1 LSRIIAGTI
10 GSLQLK
16 PAAKATR
23 PTSDRVKESLFAKLD
38 VMGVIEGARVLDLFA
53 GTGALGLESAS
64 RGAAA
69 VELVER
75 DRNAFRLLEQNVRS
89 SLSSFEKQG
98 ISNKIQAHNL
108 DALRY
113 LKSAKAGFDLVFID
127 PPYDFP
133 NAELEQLLIAI
144 GEILSDEGLVVVE
157 RSSRS
162 EQLKI
167 EALELQSAK
176 TYGDTT
182 VWIFE
187 KPYIERSVWPV

>member
-1 LSRIIAGTI
+1 VTRIIAGAI

-23 PTSDRVKESLFAKLD
+23 PTSDRVKESLFAKLEA
-38 VMGVIEGARVLDLFA
+38 MGVIEGAKVLDLFA

-64 RGAAA
+64 RGAIS
-69 VELVER
+69 VDLVER
-75 DRNAFRLLEQNVRS
+75 DRNAFDLLQQNVKS

-108 DALRY
+108 DAQRY
-113 LKSAKAGFDLVFID
+113 LKSATAGFDLVFVD

-133 NAELEQLLIAI
+133 NDEIEQLLIAI
-144 GEILSDEGLVVVE
+144 ADLLSDEGLVIVE

-162 EQLKI
+162 EQLEI
-167 EALELQSAK
+167 EALETQSSKA
-176 TYGDTT
+176 YGDTQVMLMQKST
-182 VWIFE
+182 
-187 KPYIERSVWPV
+187 

>member
-1 LSRIIAGTI
+1 VTRIIAGAI

-38 VMGVIEGARVLDLFA
+38 AMGVIEGAKVLDLFA

-64 RGAAA
+64 RGATSID
-69 VELVER
+69 LVER
-75 DRNAFRLLEQNVRS
+75 DRVAFGLLEQNVKN

-108 DALRY
+108 DAQRY
-113 LKSAKAGFDLVFID
+113 LKSATAGFDLVFID

-133 NAELEQLLIAI
+133 NSELEQLLLAVADL
-144 GEILSDEGLVVVE
+144 LSDEGLVVVE

-162 EQLKI
+162 EQLVFD
-167 EALELQSAK
+167 ALQLQSSK
-176 TYGDTT
+176 RYGDTQVMLIHKST
-182 VWIFE
+182 
-187 KPYIERSVWPV
+187 

>member
-1 LSRIIAGTI
+1 MTRIIAGAI

-38 VMGVIEGARVLDLFA
+38 AMGVIEGARVLDLFA

-64 RGAAA
+64 RGAAS

-75 DRNAFRLLEQNVRS
+75 DRNAFGLLEQNVKS
-89 SLSSFEKQG
+89 SLGSFEKQG

-108 DALRY
+108 DAQRY
-113 LKSAKAGFDLVFID
+113 LKSATAGFDLVFID

-133 NAELEQLLIAI
+133 NSELEQLLLAVADL
-144 GEILSDEGLVVVE
+144 LSEQGLVVVE

-162 EQLKI
+162 EELVM
-167 EALELQSAK
+167 EVLDLQSSK
-176 TYGDTT
+176 SYGDTA
-182 VWIFE
+182 VWIYE
-187 KPYIERSVWPV
+187 KP

>member
-1 LSRIIAGTI
+1 VTRIIAGAI

-38 VMGVIEGARVLDLFA
+38 AMGVIEDAKVLDLFA

-75 DRNAFRLLEQNVRS
+75 DRNAFGLLEQNVKS

-98 ISNKIQAHNL
+98 ISTKIQAHNV
-108 DALRY
+108 DAQRY
-113 LKSAKAGFDLVFID
+113 LKSATAGFDLVFID

-133 NAELEQLLIAI
+133 NAEIEQLLIAI
-144 GEILSDEGLVVVE
+144 SDFLSEEGLVVVE

-162 EQLKI
+162 EQLEI
-167 EALELQSAK
+167 ETLELQSSK
-176 TYGDTT
+176 TYGDTA

-187 KPYIERSVWPV
+187 KP

>member
-1 LSRIIAGTI
+1 MTRIIAGAI

-38 VMGVIEGARVLDLFA
+38 AMGVIEGAQVLDLFA
-53 GTGALGLESAS
+53 GTGALGLEAAS
-64 RGAAA
+64 RGAVA

-75 DRNAFRLLEQNVRS
+75 DRNAFGLLEQNVKS
-89 SLSSFEKQG
+89 SLSSFAKQG
-98 ISNKIQAHNL
+98 ISTKIQAHNL
-108 DALRY
+108 DAQRY
-113 LKSAKAGFDLVFID
+113 LKSAIAGFDLVFVD

-133 NAELEQLLIAI
+133 NADLEQLLVTVADA
-144 GEILSDEGLVVVE
+144 LSEEGLVIVE

-162 EQLKI
+162 GQLEI
-167 EALELQSAK
+167 EALELQSSK
-176 TYGDTT
+176 TYGDTA

-187 KPYIERSVWPV
+187 KP

>member
-1 LSRIIAGTI
+1 M
-10 GSLQLK
+10 QLK

-38 VMGVIEGARVLDLFA
+38 AMGVIEGAKVLDLFA

-64 RGAAA
+64 RGAAV

-75 DRNAFRLLEQNVRS
+75 DRNAFGLLEQNVKS

-98 ISNKIQAHNL
+98 ISKKIQAHNL
-108 DALRY
+108 DAQRY
-113 LKSAKAGFDLVFID
+113 LKSATAGFDLVFVD

-133 NAELEQLLIAI
+133 NAELEQFLIAI
-144 GEILSDEGLVVVE
+144 GEILSEEGLVVVE

-162 EQLKI
+162 EQLAI
-167 EALELQSAK
+167 ESLELQSAK
-176 TYGDTT
+176 TYGDTA
-182 VWIFE
+182 VWIFQ
-187 KPYIERSVWPV
+187 KP

>member
-1 LSRIIAGTI
+1 MTRIIAGAI

-38 VMGVIEGARVLDLFA
+38 AMGVIEGARVLDLFA

-64 RGAAA
+64 RGAAS

-75 DRNAFRLLEQNVRS
+75 DRNAFGLLEQNVKS

-98 ISNKIQAHNL
+98 ISNKIHAHNL
-108 DALRY
+108 DAQRY
-113 LKSAKAGFDLVFID
+113 LKTAIAGFDLVFID

-133 NAELEQLLIAI
+133 NSEVEQLFQAIADL
-144 GEILSDEGLVVVE
+144 LSEQGLVIVE

-162 EQLKI
+162 EQLVI
-167 EALELQSAK
+167 ESLELQSSK
-176 TYGDTT
+176 TYGDTA
-182 VWIFE
+182 VWFYE
-187 KPYIERSVWPV
+187 KP

>member
-1 LSRIIAGTI
+1 MSRIIAGTI

-38 VMGVIEGARVLDLFA
+38 SMGVIEGAKVLDLFA

-64 RGAAA
+64 RGAAS

-75 DRNAFRLLEQNVRS
+75 DRNAFGLLEQNVKS

-98 ISNKIQAHNL
+98 ISTKIQAHNL
-108 DALRY
+108 DAQRY
-113 LKSAKAGFDLVFID
+113 LKSAFAGFDLVFID

-133 NAELEQLLIAI
+133 NAELEQLLPAVA
-144 GEILSDEGLVVVE
+144 GLLSDVGLVVVE

-162 EQLKI
+162 EQLEI
-167 EALELQSAK
+167 DVLELQSSK
-176 TYGDTT
+176 TYGDTA
-182 VWIFE
+182 VWIYE
-187 KPYIERSVWPV
+187 KP

>member
-1 LSRIIAGTI
+1 MTRIIAGAI

-23 PTSDRVKESLFAKLD
+23 PTSDRVKESLFAKLET
-38 VMGVIEGARVLDLFA
+38 MGVIEGAKVLDLFA

-64 RGAAA
+64 RGAES

-75 DRNAFRLLEQNVRS
+75 DRNAYGLLEQNVKS
-89 SLSSFEKQG
+89 SLSSFAKQG
-98 ISNKIQAHNL
+98 IATKIQAHNL
-108 DALRY
+108 DAQRY
-113 LKSAKAGFDLVFID
+113 LKSATARFDLVFVD

-133 NAELEQLLIAI
+133 NAELEHLLVTVADA
-144 GEILSDEGLVVVE
+144 LSEEGLVIVE

-162 EQLKI
+162 EQLEI
-167 EALELQSAK
+167 EALELQSSK
-176 TYGDTT
+176 TYGDTA

-187 KPYIERSVWPV
+187 KP

>member
-1 LSRIIAGTI
+1 MTRIIAGAI

-38 VMGVIEGARVLDLFA
+38 AMGVIEGAKVLDLFA

-75 DRNAFRLLEQNVRS
+75 DRNAFGLLEQNVKS
-89 SLSSFEKQG
+89 SLGSFEKQG

-108 DALRY
+108 DAQRY
-113 LKSAKAGFDLVFID
+113 LKSATAGFALVFID

-133 NAELEQLLIAI
+133 NAELEQLLIAVADL
-144 GEILSDEGLVVVE
+144 LSDEGLVVVE

-162 EQLKI
+162 EELVI
-167 EALELQSAK
+167 EALELQSSK
-176 TYGDTT
+176 SYGDTA
-182 VWIFE
+182 VWIYE
-187 KPYIERSVWPV
+187 KL

>member
-1 LSRIIAGTI
+1 VTRIIAGAI

-38 VMGVIEGARVLDLFA
+38 AMGVIEGAKVLDLFA

-64 RGAAA
+64 RGAAS

-75 DRNAFRLLEQNVRS
+75 DRNAFALLEQNVKS

-98 ISNKIQAHNL
+98 ISTKIQAHNL
-108 DALRY
+108 DAQRY
-113 LKSAKAGFDLVFID
+113 LKSANGGFDLVFID

-133 NAELEQLLIAI
+133 NAELEQFLIAI
-144 GEILSDEGLVVVE
+144 GEILSEEGLVIVE

-162 EQLKI
+162 EQLEI
-167 EALELQSAK
+167 ETLELQSSK
-176 TYGDTT
+176 NYGDTA

-187 KPYIERSVWPV
+187 KP

>member
-1 LSRIIAGTI
+1 MTRIIAGAI

-38 VMGVIEGARVLDLFA
+38 AMGVIDGAKVLDLFA

-64 RGAAA
+64 RGA
-69 VELVER
+69 VSVDLVER
-75 DRNAFRLLEQNVRS
+75 DRAAFGLLEQNVKS

-108 DALRY
+108 DAQRY
-113 LKSAKAGFDLVFID
+113 LKSASAGFDLVFID
-127 PPYDFP
+127 PPYEFP
-133 NAELEQLLIAI
+133 NAELEQLLPAVADL
-144 GEILSDEGLVVVE
+144 LSDEGLVVVE

-162 EQLKI
+162 EELLI
-167 EALELQSAK
+167 EVLELQSSK
-176 TYGDTT
+176 TYGDTG
-182 VWIFE
+182 VWIYE
-187 KPYIERSVWPV
+187 KP

>member
-1 LSRIIAGTI
+1 MTRIIAGAI

-38 VMGVIEGARVLDLFA
+38 AMGVIEGAKVLDLFA

-64 RGAAA
+64 RGASS
-69 VELVER
+69 VDLVER
-75 DRNAFRLLEQNVRS
+75 DRNAFGLLEQNVKS

-108 DALRY
+108 DAQRY
-113 LKSAKAGFDLVFID
+113 LKTATSGFDLVFID

-133 NAELEQLLIAI
+133 NSELEQLFQAIADLLI
-144 GEILSDEGLVVVE
+144 EQGLVIVE

-162 EQLKI
+162 EQLAI
-167 EALELQSAK
+167 ESLELQSSK
-176 TYGDTT
+176 SYGDTA
-182 VWIFE
+182 VWIYE
-187 KPYIERSVWPV
+187 KP